1 MHTSNQ
7 LNKSGGENPLEAALL
22 QTFSDVFV
30 MYYRTHAFH
39 WNVKGPEFSQFHD
52 FFATIYEDV
61 YGSIDP
67 LAENIRKITC
77 DVPLMLG
84 DLCSMTRVNV
94 SDVTSSNPMDMTA
107 SLRDANEVVMSSL
120 NVVFSVAVAV
130 NEQGIADFIAG
141 RLDAHKKWAWQLST
155 TLGADDKPKIE
166 TSSVTHVERAMPI
179 EVEMHQADDMDM
191 DMEGQRMMQFSNAT
205 ESTLSSKVKEHN
217 NVAPNGRK
225 ASVDMLKAV
234 YRRGASS
241 FSNLNNTLYA
251 SRDEWALSRVNS
263 YLRLLRTGAPVSLS
277 YTQDNDILPSGH
289 PKAIKEATMTA
300 SAVIASEL
308 SLTLKEEY
316 EYSSPEHAI
325 VSFSEFSGLGYESIP
340 VFRAAWKR
348 AVVDNE
354 NPFNRAKDL
363 AVKMYSSKDADLL
376 PNKKH
381 IGVSK

>member
-1 MHTSNQ
+1 MHTNSQVNYT
-7 LNKSGGENPLEAALL
+7 SGENPLEVALL
-22 QTFSDVFV
+22 QAFSDVFV

-67 LAENIRKITC
+67 LAENIRKIAC

-120 NVVFSVAVAV
+120 NVAFSVAVAV

-166 TSSVTHVERAMPI
+166 TSSVAHVERTMPI
-179 EVEMHQADDMDM
+179 EVEMHQADDMDV
-191 DMEGQRMMQFSNAT
+191 DMHEQRMIHFSDTT
-205 ESTLSSKVKEHN
+205 ESILSSKVDEHN

-225 ASVDMLKAV
+225 ASVDVLKAV

-241 FSNLNNTLYA
+241 FSNLNNPMYA
-251 SRDEWALSRVNS
+251 SRDEWALARVNS

-277 YTQDNDILPSGH
+277 YTQDNDLLPSGH

-308 SLTLKEEY
+308 SLALKEEY

-325 VSFSEFSGLGYESIP
+325 VSFAEFSGLGYESVP

-348 AVVDNE
+348 AVVENE
-354 NPFNRAKDL
+354 NPFARAKDL
-363 AVKMYSSKDADLL
+363 AIKMYSSKDADLL
-376 PNKKH
+376 PKK
-381 IGVSK
+381 K

>member
-1 MHTSNQ
+1 MQTNGQ
-7 LNKSGGENPLEAALL
+7 LNQAGGQNPLDAALL
-22 QTFSDVFV
+22 QAFSDSFT
-30 MYYRTHAFH
+30 MYYRAHAFH

-67 LAENIRKITC
+67 LAENIRKIAC
-77 DVPLMLG
+77 DAPLALNDICGM
-84 DLCSMTRVNV
+84 SRVNV

-120 NVVFSVAVAV
+120 NVAFSVAVAV

-141 RLDAHKKWAWQLST
+141 RLDTHKKWAWQLST

-166 TSSVTHVERAMPI
+166 TSSVAHVERVMPI
-179 EVEMHQADDMDM
+179 EVQVQPADDMDV
-191 DMEGQRMMQFSNAT
+191 DMNEPRMMHFSDVT
-205 ESTLSSKVKEHN
+205 ESTLSSKVDEHN
-217 NVAPNGRK
+217 DVAPNGRK
-225 ASVDMLKAV
+225 ASLEMLKAV
-234 YRRGASS
+234 YRRGAGS
-241 FSNLNNTLYA
+241 FSNSNRQDL
-251 SRDEWALSRVNS
+251 SRDDWAMSRVNS

-277 YTQDNDILPSGH
+277 YTQDNDLLPSGH
-289 PKAIKEATMTA
+289 PKSIKEATMTA

-308 SLTLKEEY
+308 SLTIKEEY

-325 VSFSEFSGLGYESIP
+325 VSFAEFSGLGYESIP

-348 AVVDNE
+348 AVVENE

-376 PNKKH
+376 PKK
-381 IGVSK
+381 K